1 MKPITVKKLPVD
13 KQQKLQSLET
23 LCRQRGLPVTV
34 QRRVILDALVERDDH
49 PTVDEVFEQVKERI
63 PGISRTTVYRTL
75 ETLVEL
81 GVAKRTNHFEAAT
94 RFDGNTDHHH
104 HLVCIRC
111 GKVVDFDDP
120 GLRALRLPDARRT
133 GFEIVDFSVYF
144 EGLCPQCRQARKR
157 RRAKS
162 MEHGAGS
169 KGARRRGQRS
179 DVRGQISDF

>member
-1 MKPITVKKLPVD
+1 MKQLTVKKVPLVD
-13 KQQKLQSLET
+13 KQLKLQRLES
-23 LCRQRGLPVTV
+23 LCRERGLPVTV

-49 PTVDEVFEQVKERI
+49 PTVDQVFEQVKNRI
-63 PGISRTTVYRTL
+63 PGVSRTTVYRTL

-81 GVAKRTNHFEAAT
+81 GVARKTNHFEAAT

-111 GKVVDFDDP
+111 GKITDFADP

-157 RRAKS
+157 GRPKT
-162 MEHGAGS
+162 MEQGAGS
-169 KGARRRGQRS
+169 KGGAQNCRRS
-179 DVRGQISDF
+179 ITNNTAT